1 MCFQVLVE
9 LQDWQPP
16 RVGSPL
22 RGAKGV
28 EDALSDGRMPSSSGR
43 GDRRPSARW
52 RVGLRHEVTQLALD
66 HLQQAF
72 GRHGYVVEADWRP
85 SRVAVVADGARRVDL
100 HPIVFDAQRFRPSM
114 PYTSIDSAKVN
125 CPALRD

>member
-1 MCFQVLVE
+1 
-9 LQDWQPP
+9 
-16 RVGSPL
+16 
-22 RGAKGV
+22 
-28 EDALSDGRMPSSSGR
+28 MP
-43 GDRRPSARW
+43 
-52 RVGLRHEVTQLALD
+52 VGLRHEVTQLALD

-85 SRVAVVADGARRVDL
+85 NRVAVVADGARRVDL

-114 PYTSIDSAKVN
+114 AYSSIDSAKVN